1 MSVVVKTL
9 TPFTQCDVL
18 IEALTLLN
26 VSTTVN
32 GNSIITDRHD
42 YQGQQRFVWNGN
54 AYLFQYDS
62 DELRGRVINNAI
74 HRQYTPT
81 RQFLSQLELAYKAA
95 YQQHLTRLEEAEKQ
109 RLEQERL
116 ARIEV
121 VRVNAITKAKAQ
133 GYRVKEQKK
142 NGKIQLVLT
151 RTV

>member
-9 TPFTQCDVL
+9 TPFTECNVL
-18 IEALTLLN
+18 IEALASLN

-32 GNSIITDRHD
+32 GNNIITDRHD
-42 YQGQQRFVWNGN
+42 YQGQQCFVWNGS

-116 ARIEV
+116 ARVEA
-121 VRVNAITKAKAQ
+121 VRVNAIAKAKAQ